1 MPEVRI
7 RDVPQAPEFVRFRP
21 GFGQR
26 FLITVDTEEEFDWR
40 APLDREQHSI
50 DSVPAL
56 RKFLQFCEGLGVVP
70 VFLIDFPVAVSG
82 RAAECLR
89 DAVSQGRAEVG
100 VQLHPW
106 VNPPH
111 HEEVTQFN
119 SFAGNLPEELERA
132 KFETLRN
139 AIEKNFGSPPRIYRA
154 GRYGVGPNTA
164 AILTDNGI
172 AIDTSVRSYFDY
184 SHAGG
189 PNFRDH
195 PRRPYWLDKQNGLLE
210 LPLTTTYWGILRQ
223 IGNWLYPRLWRW
235 PWMRGALS
243 RLAIMERIPFTPEGV
258 TIEEALRGIDIAID
272 EGLPVL
278 VFSFHSPSLAPGYT
292 PYVRSD
298 DDLDAFY
305 DWWRQV
311 LAYLERRGLMGTTV
325 AELMDSIELS

>member
-70 VFLIDFPVAVSG
+70 VFLIDYPVAVSG

-111 HEEVTQFN
+111 H
-119 SFAGNLPEELERA
+119 
-132 KFETLRN
+132 
-139 AIEKNFGSPPRIYRA
+139 
-154 GRYGVGPNTA
+154 
-164 AILTDNGI
+164 
-172 AIDTSVRSYFDY
+172 
-184 SHAGG
+184 
-189 PNFRDH
+189 
-195 PRRPYWLDKQNGLLE
+195 
-210 LPLTTTYWGILRQ
+210 
-223 IGNWLYPRLWRW
+223 
-235 PWMRGALS
+235 
-243 RLAIMERIPFTPEGV
+243 
-258 TIEEALRGIDIAID
+258 
-272 EGLPVL
+272 
-278 VFSFHSPSLAPGYT
+278 
-292 PYVRSD
+292 
-298 DDLDAFY
+298 
-305 DWWRQV
+305 
-311 LAYLERRGLMGTTV
+311 
-325 AELMDSIELS
+325 